1 LYEAVGICVNRS
13 GKAWNDCDRIE
24 DEDFL
29 HMSELNRLRSVIR
42 SVVVAVAIATTLS
55 LAAAPMMAQRYVP
68 KPNDQP
74 TLELYKDTS
83 MLKPPAGA
91 KIAIFEMADLECP
104 ACARAYPII
113 HQAIAKY
120 NIPFVYRDFPL
131 PMHIWSFDAAVW
143 ARYLQD
149 KVSPKA
155 ADEYRGAVFAAQTGI
170 ASKDDMVSFTQK
182 YFRSH
187 GISVPFVVD
196 PTGQLK
202 KEVEADR
209 SLGEKLGVGYT
220 PSIVV
225 CTQKEWVHVTDINYL
240 YQVIDELERKVG
252 AEPAAK
258 TPGKKA
264 N

>member
-1 LYEAVGICVNRS
+1 MRGRGAQ
-13 GKAWNDCDRIE
+13 DCDRIG

-29 HMSELNRLRSVIR
+29 RMSEMSRLRSVIR
-42 SVVVAVAIATTLS
+42 SVVVAVAVAMTLS
-55 LAAAPMMAQRYVP
+55 LAAAPLLAQRYVP
-68 KPNDQP
+68 KPNDQE
-74 TLELYKDTS
+74 TFKDTS

-104 ACARAYPII
+104 ACAHAYPII
-113 HQAIAKY
+113 HSAMAKY

-131 PMHIWSFDAAVW
+131 PMHIWSFDAAIW

-155 ADEYRGAVFAAQTGI
+155 ADEYRGAVFAAQSGI
-170 ASKDDMVSFTQK
+170 ASKEDMLNFTQK

-187 GISVPFVVD
+187 GISLPFVVD
-196 PTGQLK
+196 PTGELK

-209 SLGEKLGVGYT
+209 SLGDKLGVKYT

-225 CTQKEWVHVTDINYL
+225 CTQKEWVHVTDVNYL
-240 YQVIDELERKVG
+240 YTTIDELERKVA

-258 TPGKKA
+258 KAATAPVKKA